1 MSYLKKLK
9 KSWFLHTHRNQ
20 VFKLFINNSRFKQ
33 DKTKSGAPFCRQWVK
48 TVCKI
53 SVKNIK
59 LYGSWISSK
68 FSIFQASNLVSA
80 NNRSLSKFRYQ
91 ILHYLIS
98 VIKLQ
103 KNQFMQFQINF
114 VNHLNLKNKH
124 TRSYSKT
131 IMVGGIYFKSFFK
144 KTN

>member
-1 MSYLKKLK
+1 MVVGSRQ
-9 KSWFLHTHRNQ
+9 SFQFFGQTTWFL
-20 VFKLFINNSRFKQ
+20 
-33 DKTKSGAPFCRQWVK
+33 
-48 TVCKI
+48 
-53 SVKNIK
+53 
-59 LYGSWISSK
+59 
-68 FSIFQASNLVSA
+68 A

-103 KNQFMQFQINF
+103 KNQFIQFQINF

-131 IMVGGIYFKSFFK
+131 IMLGGIYFKSFFK